1 MVKSSPTTLF
11 PDAATA
17 VSSSSSS
24 RVPTKEKKKE
34 IGRNN
39 KSKTNKNS
47 SENNEIDGTIRS
59 LKKLFVRGDGGGG
72 GGGGGSGSGGRSSKS
87 STTSATTTTPTKS
100 DKKEMMV
107 IDQPSE
113 HTATETTMVWDGEDG
128 DNEEGEQDGTE
139 TTIDIVDDDMNVVG
153 VISKAAVNNMK
164 RLKNKVKAGKVK
176 SKTDPNPKASTMRND
191 DEKGREDS
199 IPHDQG
205 PACYLVYE
213 PDSSGRLVEHYSLGK
228 VEGAIGKWTP
238 GPRSKIAPFKL
249 KRNAGRN
256 VLIGQCSAGVQGR
269 KNYCNGWCQ
278 FVKSGFVMDG
288 GSVQLWDPSEG
299 RKGLSVDLYLY
310 FDTNDP
316 KDQTVKVEHGGQPI
330 PTTRLLAVACL
341 PKNTDFFEHMTVPL
355 SKWLQEAR
363 DHGYST
369 KI

>member
-17 VSSSSSS
+17 SS
-24 RVPTKEKKKE
+24 RVPTKQEE
-34 IGRNN
+34 NACRDN
-39 KSKTNKNS
+39 KSKST
-47 SENNEIDGTIRS
+47 SENNEIGGTIRS
-59 LKKLFVRGDGGGG
+59 LKKLLVRG
-72 GGGGGSGSGGRSSKS
+72 GGGGGSSGGRDGK
-87 STTSATTTTPTKS
+87 STTAATTTTS
-100 DKKEMMV
+100 DKKTMMM
-107 IDQPSE
+107 IDKQSE
-113 HTATETTMVWDGEDG
+113 HTATETTMVWED
-128 DNEEGEQDGTE
+128 DDADEEEEEEGTE

-164 RLKNKVKAGKVK
+164 RLKSKAEADKAEAKPKSSSLQNKKEK
-176 SKTDPNPKASTMRND
+176 DQE
-191 DEKGREDS
+191 DESRDE
-199 IPHDQG
+199 G

-213 PDSSGRLVEHYSLGK
+213 PDSSGRLVEHYSLAK
-228 VEGAIGKWTP
+228 VGGAVGKWTP
-238 GPRSKIAPFKL
+238 GPGKKIASFKL
-249 KRNAGRN
+249 KRNVGRN

-278 FVKSGFVMDG
+278 FVKSAFVMNG

-299 RKGLSVDLYLY
+299 LKGLAVDVYMY

-316 KDQTVKVEHGGQPI
+316 KDQTVKVEQGGQPI
-330 PTTRLLAVACL
+330 PTTKLLAVACL

>member
-17 VSSSSSS
+17 TTT
-24 RVPTKEKKKE
+24 RVPTKEEKKE
-34 IGRNN
+34 IDRKN
-39 KSKTNKNS
+39 KSKNKNS
-47 SENNEIDGTIRS
+47 SENNRIDGTIRS
-59 LKKLFVRGDGGGG
+59 LKNLFVR
-72 GGGGGSGSGGRSSKS
+72 GGGGSGSGSSGGKSDKS
-87 STTSATTTTPTKS
+87 STVSSTSTTPTNYKS
-100 DKKEMMV
+100 DEKTMV

-113 HTATETTMVWDGEDG
+113 QTATETTMVWNDDDG
-128 DNEEGEQDGTE
+128 DDDEGEQDDTE

-164 RLKNKVKAGKVK
+164 RLKNKVKTGKVK
-176 SKTDPNPKASTMRND
+176 SKTDADPKAGTFCNE
-191 DEKGREDS
+191 DEKSHEDS
-199 IPHDQG
+199 NARDQG

-213 PDSSGRLVEHYSLGK
+213 PDSSGRLVEHYSLVK

-238 GPRSKIAPFKL
+238 GPGKKIAPFKL

-278 FVKSGFVMDG
+278 FVKSAFVMDG

-299 RKGLSVDLYLY
+299 RKGLSVGLYLY

-316 KDQTVKVEHGGQPI
+316 KDQTVKVEQGGQPI
-330 PTTRLLAVACL
+330 PTTKLLAVACL
-341 PKNTDFFEHMTVPL
+341 PKNTEFFENMTVPL
-355 SKWLQEAR
+355 SRWLQEAR